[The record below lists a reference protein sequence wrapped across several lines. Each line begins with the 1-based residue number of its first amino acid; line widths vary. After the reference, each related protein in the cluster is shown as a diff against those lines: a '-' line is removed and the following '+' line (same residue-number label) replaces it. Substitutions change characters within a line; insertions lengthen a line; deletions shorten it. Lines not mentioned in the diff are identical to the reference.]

1 VLEDFDYQL
10 NEIFLKIL
18 EEEEFS
24 KEDDLVCSDI
34 ERQKA
39 LERLRFGDNY
49 E

>member
-1 VLEDFDYQL
+1 VLEDFYYQL
-10 NEIFLKIL
+10 NEIFSKIL

-39 LERLRFGDNY
+39 IERLKKNFY